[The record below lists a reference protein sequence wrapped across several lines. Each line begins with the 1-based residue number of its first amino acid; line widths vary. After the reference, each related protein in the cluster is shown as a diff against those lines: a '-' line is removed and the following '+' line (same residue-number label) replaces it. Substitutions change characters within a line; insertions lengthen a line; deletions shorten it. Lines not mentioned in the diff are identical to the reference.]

1 MAFSR
6 ILQRCTALFAC
17 LCLLVSGNS
26 VVWAQTGL
34 GTASSDTEA
43 SVVFW
48 ETQSTSQIT
57 PANKAA
63 NKPTID
69 NKPTIENARAS
80 RIVLAQADAEL
91 QTLANPVSL
100 LDFDITAPTIT
111 HSPSEEKGTAG
122 TVQTVVAE
130 INDNQAVKS
139 ATLVYRNSSA
149 DSYSSTDMSA
159 DATNTTWLATID
171 TIIGDTFVNY
181 YIVAEDI
188 DGNRVQ
194 KGSESNPITV
204 QLQESQF
211 VGTAVPAK
219 KNNKT
224 TWIAIGV
231 GVLLVGAL
239 AASGGGGGG
248 DGGGGVINSDTDCC
262 TITFTVPNVDP

>member
-1 MAFSR
+1 MAFSL

-26 VVWAQTGL
+26 VVWARTGL

-57 PANKAA
+57 PAKKATNKL
-63 NKPTID
+63 TID
-69 NKPTIENARAS
+69 NKPTIENARAN
-80 RIVLAQADAEL
+80 RIVLAQADTEL

-100 LDFDITAPTIT
+100 LDFDITAPTIKHT
-111 HSPSEEKGTAG
+111 PSEEKGTAG

-149 DSYSSTDMSA
+149 DSYSSTDMNA

-171 TIIGDTFVNY
+171 TITGDTFVNY
-181 YIVAEDI
+181 YIVAEDT

-194 KGSESNPITV
+194 KGSESNPLTV

-211 VGTAVPAK
+211 VGTAAPVK
-219 KNNKT
+219 KSNKT

-248 DGGGGVINSDTDCC
+248 GDGGVVNSDSDCC